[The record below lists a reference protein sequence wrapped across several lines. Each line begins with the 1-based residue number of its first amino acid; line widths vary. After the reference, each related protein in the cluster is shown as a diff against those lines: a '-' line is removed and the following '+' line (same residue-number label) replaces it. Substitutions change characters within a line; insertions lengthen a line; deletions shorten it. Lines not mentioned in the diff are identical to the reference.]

1 METIASD
8 EMVLSSVQKVLNDFE
23 INSSVATAAQ
33 QIARTFIEWSKR
45 AENKAKFKKFSDEV
59 IQNLETV
66 FTGTVKSNKAT
77 IINRDKLWRN
87 FFLLR
92 SSTSYRKLWEDFLEP
107 ILSEKS
113 SSALFYQH
121 VTGELFKQLVKSHFQ
136 VENNSKDAASL
147 SDQEGN
153 ALRYAAGYVCR
164 HLRKKI
170 ENSTHNLKEELIICL
185 MTLVKG
191 VQYPEGTGTN
201 EQWTDSLD
209 RGGLWHVRE
218 NTYHFFC
225 ALEEETQIQLRQLA
239 QSAFAA
245 RKRMIEAI
253 ISNEDVQFYW
263 LILSA
268 DFEVD
273 DDEVQSI
280 LLTMIT
286 ELYLTMRGFSF
297 ANNWVEKFKQ
307 ATKRST
313 QKSKSLR
320 RELGSQNQIE

>member
-23 INSSVATAAQ
+23 INSSVATAAL

-45 AENKAKFKKFSDEV
+45 AEYKAKFKKLSDEV

-136 VENNSKDAASL
+136 VENNSKDTASL

-170 ENSTHNLKEELIICL
+170 ENSTHNLKEKLIICL

-225 ALEEETQIQLRQLA
+225 ALEEETQIQLWQLA
-239 QSAFAA
+239 QSAFAT

-253 ISNEDVQFYW
+253 ISSEDVQFYW

-320 RELGSQNQIE
+320 RELGSQNHIE

>member
-1 METIASD
+1 M
-8 EMVLSSVQKVLNDFE
+8 
-23 INSSVATAAQ
+23 
-33 QIARTFIEWSKR
+33 
-45 AENKAKFKKFSDEV
+45 
-59 IQNLETV
+59 
-66 FTGTVKSNKAT
+66 
-77 IINRDKLWRN
+77 
-87 FFLLR
+87 
-92 SSTSYRKLWEDFLEP
+92 
-107 ILSEKS
+107 
-113 SSALFYQH
+113 
-121 VTGELFKQLVKSHFQ
+121 
-136 VENNSKDAASL
+136 ENNSKYAASL

-153 ALRYAAGYVCR
+153 TLRYAAGYVCR

-170 ENSTHNLKEELIICL
+170 ENFTHNLKEELIICL

-191 VQYPEGTGTN
+191 VQYPEDTGTN
-201 EQWTDSLD
+201 EQWTDSLH

-245 RKRMIEAI
+245 RKRIEAI
-253 ISNEDVQFYW
+253 ISSEDVQFYW

-268 DFEVD
+268 DFEVN
-273 DDEVQSI
+273 DDEVQCI

-286 ELYLTMRGFSF
+286 ELYLTMCGFSF

>member
-1 METIASD
+1 MASD
-8 EMVLSSVQKVLNDFE
+8 EMVLSSVQKGSNDFE
-23 INSSVATAAQ
+23 INSSVAIAAQ

-45 AENKAKFKKFSDEV
+45 TENKAKFKRFSDEV
-59 IQNLETV
+59 IQSLETV

-92 SSTSYRKLWEDFLEP
+92 SSTSYRKLWEDYLEP

-136 VENNSKDAASL
+136 VENNSKHTASL

-218 NTYHFFC
+218 NTYYFFC
-225 ALEEETQIQLRQLA
+225 TLEEETQIQLQQLA

-253 ISNEDVQFYW
+253 VSSEDVQFYW
-263 LILSA
+263 LIVSA
-268 DFEVD
+268 DFEVN